1 MKKPSPE
8 LKKNQ
13 FAPFNYNIVSPIVDE
28 IIERRRYKRELIEMG
43 YPREV
48 VEDTFKRIKKAEY
61 KRWQAP
67 PCIKITRKAF
77 GIGWKMPIV
86 NKYS

>member
-1 MKKPSPE
+1 
-8 LKKNQ
+8 
-13 FAPFNYNIVSPIVDE
+13 
-28 IIERRRYKRELIEMG
+28 MG

-48 VEDTFKRIKKAEY
+48 VEDIYGRVRRAEY

-77 GIGWKMPIV
+77 SIGWKMPIV
-86 NKYS
+86 NKYNG